1 MNGRTKL
8 FSYRSNISD
17 KQEKFS
23 LDLKSAKIK
32 KGMRNES
39 QPYIFIENLSETP
52 SVVVRVSFETQ
63 EQFDQWLRIVM
74 QAKKSEE
81 ELQIQYKLH

>member
-81 ELQIQYKLH
+81 ELQI

>member
-1 MNGRTKL
+1 M
-8 FSYRSNISD
+8 
-17 KQEKFS
+17 
-23 LDLKSAKIK
+23 KSAKIK